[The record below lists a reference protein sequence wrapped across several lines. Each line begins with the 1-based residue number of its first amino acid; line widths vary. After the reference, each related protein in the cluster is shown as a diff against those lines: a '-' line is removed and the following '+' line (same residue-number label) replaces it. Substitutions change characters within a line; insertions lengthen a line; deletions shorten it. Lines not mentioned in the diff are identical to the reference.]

1 MYFLISQQK
10 NYLCVYSQNPRF
22 MTHVLFNHEWR
33 FETYDVIYYTLTHYV
48 ASSHS
53 ASSLL
58 SLCGFYEVSFSQ
70 CMNYFKFKTLTVPCP
85 FVSKWKKNHFIIEL
99 KVIYFEEK
107 PNGSIAWCIKLP
119 IFTLQLIEKVGVFI
133 NTAKCKIQKILL
145 NTFVYDFSA
154 CLPKTK
160 SDFFKCFF
168 GSSLLDQVEF
178 SILFFLS
185 SEF

>member
-1 MYFLISQQK
+1 
-10 NYLCVYSQNPRF
+10 

-85 FVSKWKKNHFIIEL
+85 FVSKWKKNHCIIEL
-99 KVIYFEEK
+99 KVIYFEDK

-145 NTFVYDFSA
+145 NTFVLVLVYQKLSQTSSNVFSD
-154 CLPKTK
+154 L
-160 SDFFKCFF
+160 
-168 GSSLLDQVEF
+168 VY
-178 SILFFLS
+178 
-185 SEF
+185 